1 MKIKYN
7 IKAFEEIRRLPAVAA
22 EVDSRAARI
31 AAAAGP
37 GYESSPYR
45 GATRHRASVIT
56 TTPKAMQHEKS
67 HRGSSRLLRA
77 IDAGR

>member
-1 MKIKYN
+1 MKIKWN
-7 IKAFEEIRRLPAVAA
+7 IEGFRQLRYDPGVAA
-22 EVDSRAARI
+22 DIDGRAARI
-31 AAAAGP
+31 AAAAGA

-56 TTPKAMQHEKS
+56 TSAKAAASERKHGK
-67 HRGSSRLLRA
+67 LLRS

>member
-1 MKIKYN
+1 MVKIKWN
-7 IKAFEEIRRLPAVAA
+7 IDAFRELRHSPGVAA
-22 EVDSRAARI
+22 DIDGRAARI
-31 AAAAGP
+31 AAAAGA

-56 TTPKAMQHEKS
+56 TSAKAAASERKHGK
-67 HRGSSRLLRA
+67 LLRS

>member
-1 MKIKYN
+1 MKIKWN
-7 IKAFEEIRRLPAVAA
+7 IEGFRQLRHSPGVAA
-22 EVDSRAARI
+22 DIDARAARI

>member
-1 MKIKYN
+1 MVKIKWN
-7 IKAFEEIRRLPAVAA
+7 IDGFRQLRYDPGVAA
-22 EVDSRAARI
+22 DIDGRAARI

-56 TTPKAMQHEKS
+56 TSAKAAASERKHGK
-67 HRGSSRLLRA
+67 LLRS

>member
-1 MKIKYN
+1 MKIKWN
-7 IKAFEEIRRLPAVAA
+7 IEGFRQLRHSPGVAA
-22 EVDSRAARI
+22 DIDARAARI
-31 AAAAGP
+31 AAAAGA

-56 TTPKAMQHEKS
+56 TSAKAAASERKHGK
-67 HRGSSRLLRA
+67 LLRS

>member
-1 MKIKYN
+1 MKIKWN
-7 IKAFEEIRRLPAVAA
+7 IDGFRQLRYDPGVAA
-22 EVDSRAARI
+22 DIDARAARI

-56 TTPKAMQHEKS
+56 TSAKAVASERKHGK
-67 HRGSSRLLRA
+67 LLRS

>member
-1 MKIKYN
+1 MKIKWN
-7 IKAFEEIRRLPAVAA
+7 IEGFRQLRYDPGVAA
-22 EVDSRAARI
+22 DIDARAARI

-56 TTPKAMQHEKS
+56 TSAKAAASERKHGK
-67 HRGSSRLLRA
+67 LLRS

>member
-1 MKIKYN
+1 MKIEWN
-7 IKAFEEIRRLPAVAA
+7 IDGFRELRHSPGVAA
-22 EVDSRAARI
+22 DIDARAARI
-31 AAAAGP
+31 ADAAGP

-56 TTPKAMQHEKS
+56 TSAKAAASERKHGK
-67 HRGSSRLLRA
+67 LLRS

>member
-1 MKIKYN
+1 MKIKWN
-7 IKAFEEIRRLPAVAA
+7 IDGFRQLRYDPGVAA
-22 EVDSRAARI
+22 DIDARAARI

-56 TTPKAMQHEKS
+56 TSAKAAASERKHGK
-67 HRGSSRLLRA
+67 LLRS

>member
-1 MKIKYN
+1 MKIKWN
-7 IKAFEEIRRLPAVAA
+7 IEGFRQLRYDPGVAA
-22 EVDSRAARI
+22 DIDARAARI

>member
-1 MKIKYN
+1 MKIKWN
-7 IKAFEEIRRLPAVAA
+7 IDAFRELRHSPGVAA
-22 EVDSRAARI
+22 DIDGRAARI

-45 GATRHRASVIT
+45 GANRHRASVIT
-56 TTPKAMQHEKS
+56 TSAKAAASERKHGK
-67 HRGSSRLLRA
+67 LLRA

>member
-1 MKIKYN
+1 MVKIKWN
-7 IKAFEEIRRLPAVAA
+7 IDGFRQLRYDPGVAA
-22 EVDSRAARI
+22 DIDARAARI

-56 TTPKAMQHEKS
+56 TSAKAAASERKHGK
-67 HRGSSRLLRA
+67 LLRS